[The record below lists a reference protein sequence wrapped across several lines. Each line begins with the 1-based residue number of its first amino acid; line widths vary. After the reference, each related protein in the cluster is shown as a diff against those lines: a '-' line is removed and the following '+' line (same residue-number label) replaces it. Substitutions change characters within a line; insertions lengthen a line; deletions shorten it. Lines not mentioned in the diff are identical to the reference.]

1 MVNEP
6 DILLLDEPFS
16 ALDDALKEQVM
27 AELTGVLRQFGKDV
41 IVVTH
46 SYEEAYRLCSTIA
59 VLHDGRIDV
68 IGERDAVFSQPQSKT
83 AASLMGCR
91 NIAPARKT
99 GRRTVFVP
107 SWNCEFTAACDV
119 KDELCAIGIRERSFS
134 PAVPVNSHAVSI
146 AEETKLPFGT
156 LVAFRCDGQRTD
168 APPLVWLAEGG
179 EGVRAGALGVRPEDI
194 LLLYR

>member
-1 MVNEP
+1 
-6 DILLLDEPFS
+6 
-16 ALDDALKEQVM
+16 M
-27 AELTGVLRQFGKDV
+27 AELTGVLRQFDKDV
-41 IVVTH
+41 VVVTH
-46 SYEEAYRLCSTIA
+46 SYEEAYRLCRTIA
-59 VLHDGRIDV
+59 VLHDGRIDI
-68 IGERDAVFSQPQSKT
+68 IGERDAVFAQPQSKT

-119 KDELCAIGIRERSFS
+119 KDELCAVGIRERSFS

-146 AEETKLPFGT
+146 TEETKLPFGT
-156 LVAFRCDGQRTD
+156 LVAFRCDGQRPD

-179 EGVRAGALGVRPEDI
+179 RADTLGVRPEDI